1 MINSLPLPNLLPLQK
16 KKKKKTEKNKTKPCA
31 FGNKK
36 KNFVGKS

>member
-1 MINSLPLPNLLPLQK
+1 MINNLPFPNPLPPQQQQQQI
-16 KKKKKTEKNKTKPCA
+16 EPCA